1 MMRKPF
7 SRLAIGC
14 SAALALAAGLAGC
27 GGSSNSSAPTTAAG
41 GGGSAVGGGST
52 TTLAPSSGA
61 SGALPAV
68 TATGNGPYWLLED
81 FDVAPLLQAGL
92 SQSMLTGFFNTP
104 RTFLIIKPGKTQY
117 DAMLPAATK
126 VMSFSSYARMQAA
139 INGGQIP
146 SDVHWILYDNESW
159 SATPSN
165 EQHAPINY
173 AQQAETLAH
182 QHGYRMIFTPAADLA
197 PLLSSTY
204 TAANRFTGYLNL
216 DIASQGAKVSDVF
229 EIQAQQEEATS
240 AFASFTSTAVSQAK
254 AANPNALVLL
264 GLTTAAPKS
273 VITGQTMLD
282 AYNATKGEVSGYWI
296 NLPGGTQSG
305 PTHPDAAVQFLQML
319 APSLGIS

>member
-1 MMRKPF
+1 M
-7 SRLAIGC
+7 GC
-14 SAALALAAGLAGC
+14 SAALALAAGLAAC
-27 GGSSNSSAPTTAAG
+27 GGSSHSSSPTTAPSP
-41 GGGSAVGGGST
+41 GSGST
-52 TTLAPSSGA
+52 TTIAPSSGA
-61 SGALPAV
+61 SSGALPAV

-104 RTFLIIKPGKTQY
+104 RTFLIIKPGKTQS

-126 VMSFSSYARMQAA
+126 VMSFSSFARMQAA
-139 INGGQIP
+139 ITGGQIP

-182 QHGYRMIFTPAADLA
+182 EHGYRMIFTPAADLA
-197 PLLSSTY
+197 PLLSPTY
-204 TAANRFTGYLNL
+204 TAASRFTGYLNL

-273 VITGQTMLD
+273 VITGQTMLN

-296 NLPGGTQSG
+296 NLPGGTASG